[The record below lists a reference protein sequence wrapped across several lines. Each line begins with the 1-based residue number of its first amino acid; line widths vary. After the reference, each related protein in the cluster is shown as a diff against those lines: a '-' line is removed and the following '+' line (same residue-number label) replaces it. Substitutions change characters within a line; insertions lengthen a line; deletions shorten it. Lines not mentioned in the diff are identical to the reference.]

1 MKVIVI
7 LLMMKGESQTMSEN
21 AIRIITALFELCI
34 IPLLGILTRYLVAYI
49 ITKKNE
55 INANTESELAKKYQ
69 DMLANTICQCVIATN
84 QTYVDALKKEGK
96 FDLEAQKKA
105 FEQTRDAVLA
115 ILDEESKKYLASIF
129 GDLDLYISQ
138 QIEANVN
145 MYKTTVV

>member
-49 ITKKNE
+49 VTKKNE

>member
-145 MYKTTVV
+145 MYKTTAV

>member
-1 MKVIVI
+1 MN
-7 LLMMKGESQTMSEN
+7 EN
-21 AIRIITALFELCI
+21 TIRIITAIFEMCI
-34 IPLLGILTRYLVAYI
+34 IPLLGILTKYLVVFI

-69 DMLANTICQCVIATN
+69 DMLAHTICQCVIATN
-84 QTYVDALKKEGK
+84 QTYVETLKKEGK

-105 FEQTRDAVLA
+105 FEQTKDAVLA
-115 ILDEESKKYLASIF
+115 ILDDEAKKYLASIF

-145 MYKTTVV
+145 MYKIDAA

>member
-1 MKVIVI
+1 
-7 LLMMKGESQTMSEN
+7 MSEST
-21 AIRIITALFELCI
+21 IRIITAIFEMCI
-34 IPLLGILTRYLVAYI
+34 IPLLGILTRYLVVYI

-55 INANTESELAKKYQ
+55 INASTESEIAKKYQ

-84 QTYVDALKKEGK
+84 QTYVEALKKEGK

-105 FEQTRDAVLA
+105 FEQTKDAVLA
-115 ILDEESKKYLASIF
+115 ILDDEAKKYLASIF

-145 MYKTTVV
+145 IYKTDVA

>member
-1 MKVIVI
+1 
-7 LLMMKGESQTMSEN
+7 MSEN
-21 AIRIITALFELCI
+21 TIRIITALFELFI
-34 IPLLGILTRYLVAYI
+34 IPLLGILTKYLVAYI

-96 FDLEAQKKA
+96 FDLAAQKKA

>member
-1 MKVIVI
+1 
-7 LLMMKGESQTMSEN
+7 MSEN
-21 AIRIITALFELCI
+21 TIRIITALFELCI
-34 IPLLGILTRYLVAYI
+34 IPLLGILTRFLVAYI

-55 INANTESELAKKYQ
+55 ISANTESEIAKKYQ

-84 QTYVDALKKEGK
+84 QTYVEALKKEGK

-105 FEQTRDAVLA
+105 FEQTKDA
-115 ILDEESKKYLASIF
+115 ILTILDDEAKKYLASIF

>member
-1 MKVIVI
+1 
-7 LLMMKGESQTMSEN
+7 MSES

-34 IPLLGILTRYLVAYI
+34 IPLLGILTKYLIAYI

-55 INANTESELAKKYQ
+55 ISTNTESEIAKKYQ

-84 QTYVDALKKEGK
+84 QTYVEALKKEGK

-105 FEQTRDAVLA
+105 FEQTKDAILA
-115 ILDEESKKYLASIF
+115 ILDDEAKKYLASIF

>member
-1 MKVIVI
+1 
-7 LLMMKGESQTMSEN
+7 MSEN

-69 DMLANTICQCVIATN
+69 DMLANTNCQCVIATN